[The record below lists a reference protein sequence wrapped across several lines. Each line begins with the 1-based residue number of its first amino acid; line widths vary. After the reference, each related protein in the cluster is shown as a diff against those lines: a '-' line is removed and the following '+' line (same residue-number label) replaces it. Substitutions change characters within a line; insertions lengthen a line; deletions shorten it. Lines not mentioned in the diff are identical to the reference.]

1 MTLRRLWLRDFRSYE
16 AVDVEFGPGL
26 TVVVGPNGTGKTN
39 LLEAAGYLSILSSFR
54 GVPNDAMMRTGADRS
69 VVRGEVVVA
78 NRIVLIETELVS
90 VGRSRVLVNKQTLK
104 RNRELRDVLRVTVF
118 SPHDLILVKGGPGER
133 RSYLDDVLVALH
145 PRNEA
150 LLSDLE
156 RILRQRNALLKQASG
171 RLGNEIGFTL
181 DVWDEKLTQVGTDVA
196 AARVHLIDELR
207 DFVIQA
213 YGDIADRSTPV
224 TLSYSSTWFGTAT
237 GLAGALAGGRADD
250 VRRGV
255 SLIGPHRDD
264 IDCFIESRPARTHA
278 SQGEQRTLA
287 LALRLGA
294 HRLVAE
300 HMGAPP
306 LLLLDD
312 VFSELDPQ
320 RSDALIRHL
329 PVGQALL
336 ATAGFVPPSAQIES
350 TLYVSRS
357 DGSSNLRPGD
367 KSVDSVDEITW
378 DRVT

>member
-16 AVDVEFGPGL
+16 ALDVEFGPGL

-54 GVPNDAMMRTGADRS
+54 GVPNDALMRIGADRS
-69 VVRGEVVVA
+69 VVRGEVVAGDRV
-78 NRIVLIETELVS
+78 VLIETELVS

-104 RNRELRDVLRVTVF
+104 RHRELRDVLRITVF
-118 SPHDLILVKGGPGER
+118 SPQDLILVKGGPGER
-133 RSYLDDVLVALH
+133 RSYLDDVLMALH

-150 LLSDLE
+150 MLTELD
-156 RILRQRNALLKQASG
+156 RILRQRNALLKQAGG
-171 RLGNEIGFTL
+171 RLGTEIAFTL
-181 DVWDEKLTQVGTDVA
+181 DVWDEKLIQVGTDVA
-196 AARVHLIDELR
+196 VARVRLIDELR
-207 DFVIQA
+207 VYVVQA
-213 YGDIADRSTPV
+213 YVDIADRPAPIAV
-224 TLSYSSTWFGTAT
+224 SYSSTWFGKEH
-237 GLAGALAGGRADD
+237 GLAGALAVGRGDD

-255 SLIGPHRDD
+255 SLTGPHRDD

-294 HRLVAE
+294 HRLVA
-300 HMGAPP
+300 HHLGVPP

-312 VFSELDPQ
+312 VFSELDPR

-329 PVGQALL
+329 PTGQALL
-336 ATAGFVPPSAQIES
+336 ATAGFVPPAAQIEA
-350 TLYVSRS
+350 TLHISRTNGPS
-357 DGSSNLRPGD
+357 HLRSGD
-367 KSVDSVDEITW
+367 KSVDSVDEIAW